1 MAMTCAPGLSRG
13 LYPVEGQV
21 EFQDIDARGR
31 ADDRPGMIDHLRD
44 QSAHLIFR
52 DLAFVG
58 NATNLVLR
66 GFWTDVGVKT

>member
-1 MAMTCAPGLSRG
+1 
-13 LYPVEGQV
+13 
-21 EFQDIDARGR
+21 
-31 ADDRPGMIDHLRD
+31 MIDHLRD